1 MQHLRFIALLI
12 CGFTALTATA
22 QKKYKAQ
29 YDYQSDQ
36 LLYFE
41 LDSSNKIIDTLSG
54 ASLKRGSIIMIEVD
68 NVNPFAISLETTVEE
83 TSLHESSG
91 GFNFAGLLGNIQNI
105 SGGSLAP
112 NVPELPTSD
121 FENFDKD
128 GARGSV
134 NKVEELEKL
143 TVNLRALKTS
153 LLSDMRNPNLTKE
166 QILKNLKYLASL
178 NNDNRLPDPEDNLYY
193 FLETLESLIRSDSEK
208 LNATINST
216 ESDSSRGATAKRAL
230 RSYTEYNVD
239 AVDDITDLYASVEA
253 ASFKQVY
260 DYRVTADKAVV
271 EIKFTPVSNK
281 SDTGNNA
288 PVKIRSIP
296 VKAKGGF
303 KINSGVALT
312 LNNFK
317 ESSKDYFIDQNGIIG
332 ATSNTNFVPNLST
345 MINFYPIIGENFNI
359 GGSFGLSIP
368 IADDLRG
375 VNFLIGP
382 SLFFGN
388 ENRFSFSGGVAFGPV
403 QKLTNGLKEGDVSIG
418 SNIDGFTENVYDVGF
433 YMGISFSL
441 FNLN

>member
-1 MQHLRFIALLI
+1 MNHLRIIALFL
-12 CGFTALTATA
+12 CGMTALTTVA

-41 LDSSNKIIDTLSG
+41 LDNSNKIIDTLSG

-68 NVNPFAISLETTVEE
+68 NVNPFALSIETTVEE
-83 TSLHESSG
+83 QSLHESSG

-112 NVPELPTSD
+112 NVPELPAGD
-121 FENFDKD
+121 LDNFDMN
-128 GARGSV
+128 GTRGSA
-134 NKVEELEKL
+134 NTVEELEKL
-143 TVNLRALKTS
+143 TINLRALKTS
-153 LLSDMRNPNLTKE
+153 LLSDMRNPNLTKT

-178 NNDNRLPDPEDNLYY
+178 NNDDRLPDPEDNLYF

-208 LNATINST
+208 LNATINS
-216 ESDSSRGATAKRAL
+216 SDNGSSRGATAKRAL
-230 RSYTEYNVD
+230 RSFTEYNID
-239 AVDDITDLYASVEA
+239 AVDEVTDLYASVEA

-260 DYRVTADKAVV
+260 DYRVTADKALV
-271 EIKFTPVSNK
+271 EIKFIPVSDNMG
-281 SDTGNNA
+281 TGNTA

-312 LNNFK
+312 LNNYK
-317 ESSKDYFIDQNGIIG
+317 ESSKDFFIDQNGLIG

-345 MINFYPIIGENFNI
+345 MINFYPIMGENFNI

-368 IADDLRG
+368 IADDLKG

-382 SLFFGN
+382 SVFFGN
-388 ENRFSFSGGVAFGPV
+388 ENRFSLSGGVAFGPV
-403 QKLTNGLKEGDVSIG
+403 QQLTSGLQEGDVAIG

-441 FNLN
+441 FDLN